1 MSRWSL
7 VQVIIHICHIIIHL
21 CHIIIHLCHI
31 IIHNIMSQVIRRCH
45 SQRCENV
52 VFLYAGVGACA
63 HEQVIRGDVRV
74 YVCRSLEVV
83 NYFVINK

>member
-31 IIHNIMSQVIRRCH
+31 IIHICHRSSEDVI
-45 SQRCENV
+45 RCENV

-83 NYFVINK
+83 NYFVIKK